1 MNTLV
6 LWNDE
11 VAGRMIKYVVDYSI
25 SDDMLHILEVTAI
38 EVSIVNKSTQFIES
52 KTAVMSSHGLTVLKK
67 RFIDSGMLPDLVE
80 RIATKHNLTVIS

>member
-1 MNTLV
+1 MNTFV

-11 VAGRMIKYVVDYSI
+11 VAGRTIKYVVDYSI
-25 SDDMLHILEVTAI
+25 SDDMLHILEVTAV
-38 EVSIVNKSTQFIES
+38 EVSIVNKSTNVLEP
-52 KTAVMSSHGLTVLKK
+52 KPAVTSPHELSVLKK